1 MQAKYTVESESDF
14 SKMFNG
20 LKDVNAWYALERL
33 TKSLQQEICE
43 EIDREIIKKLKEGM
57 QFTCPSSSDSSSC

>member
-1 MQAKYTVESESDF
+1 MKAKYTVESESDF

-20 LKDVNAWYALERL
+20 TKDVNVLYALEHL
-33 TKSLQQEICE
+33 TKSLQYEICE
-43 EIDREIIKKLKEGM
+43 EIDREIIKKLREGV